1 MSVNVSDRKT
11 SSVEFD
17 NNYFRLLEDGVN
29 LINKYFG
36 ANDNYRDRY
45 QGFIGIISDR
55 ILKSLFDMG
64 THIRIANSIYPKYKS
79 ELELRRI
86 EQEKAIGLCYDL
98 LTKYQNA
105 MKILN
110 IKDDKYVKEI
120 QHIQHE
126 INSLKRWRTS
136 DNSRFKNLG

>member
-17 NNYFRLLEDGVN
+17 NNYFKLLEDGVN